1 MKNSLVCCYMT
12 HDHPDIMET
21 VLKNSLNSYA
31 EHDIDVCVYDD
42 SEDHRTDEIVRGY
55 INNGAHNL
63 YYVDAGKA
71 RGGNGKLYLIMNGYG
86 LPKDYDYIWPT
97 KDRVYFDGTYLD
109 RLCEKID
116 EDHDV
121 VLGINEWQRW
131 DVSHPVSCDEY
142 NDPVLFFRDYGFFIT
157 NWECTIRRRST
168 MLEPVDWQK
177 YCNLYD
183 IENNP
188 FNQLL
193 SLFVRAAEMKGFSA
207 AICRYDQ
214 NERSFAI
221 SGDSGW
227 RAVVFD
233 LWIDKWIDNIY
244 KLPSIYDAYKLKVIK
259 DETNLKD
266 IFGSVSY
273 MLNYSEKG
281 ILDRRIY
288 EKYGNIWPLIT
299 DVPQRIIELVADK
312 RYEEVIADTLKDFE
326 DSMGNK
332 DYLKAR
338 YIFAGNPWLKDMYD
352 RKTYDRL
359 FACFNE
365 YTYDMLSA
373 GRSDVFI
380 DFEKVLESD
389 AEQ

>member
-1 MKNSLVCCYMT
+1 MKNSLVCCYLT
-12 HDHPDIMET
+12 HDHPDIMAT

-42 SEDHRTDEIVRGY
+42 SEDHRTEEIVRGY
-55 INNGAHNL
+55 INNGAQNL
-63 YYVDAGKA
+63 YYVDARKA
-71 RGGNGKLYLIMNGYG
+71 RGGNGKLYFVMNGYG
-86 LPKDYDYIWPT
+86 LPKDYDYIWPI
-97 KDRVYFDGTYLD
+97 KDRVYFEGTYLD

-131 DVSHPVSCDEY
+131 DVSHPINYDEY
-142 NDPVLFFRDYGFFIT
+142 SDPGLFFRDYGFFIT
-157 NWECTIRRRST
+157 NWECTIRRRIT

-221 SGDSGW
+221 GGDSSW
-227 RAVVFD
+227 RTIVFD
-233 LWIDKWIDNIY
+233 LWIDMWIDNIY
-244 KLPSIYDAYKLKVIK
+244 KLPAIYDGYKLKVIK

-281 ILDRRIY
+281 ILDRQIY
-288 EKYGNIWPLIT
+288 ERYRNVWPLIT
-299 DVPQRIIELVADK
+299 DIPQRIIELAADK
-312 RYEEVIADTLKDFE
+312 RYEEAIADTLKDFE
-326 DSMGNK
+326 DSLGNK

-352 RKTYDRL
+352 KKTYDRL
-359 FACFNE
+359 FACFNK
-365 YTYDMLSA
+365 YTYDMLST
-373 GRSDVFI
+373 GRSDIFI
-380 DFEKVLESD
+380 YIEKVLESD